1 MVDAPFVFNACW
13 TVIKPWLDPVTAS
26 KVTFL
31 KSKDL
36 AKHITIA
43 EKMSC

>member
-1 MVDAPFVFNACW
+1 VVDAPFVFNAC
-13 TVIKPWLDPVTAS
+13 LDPVTAS